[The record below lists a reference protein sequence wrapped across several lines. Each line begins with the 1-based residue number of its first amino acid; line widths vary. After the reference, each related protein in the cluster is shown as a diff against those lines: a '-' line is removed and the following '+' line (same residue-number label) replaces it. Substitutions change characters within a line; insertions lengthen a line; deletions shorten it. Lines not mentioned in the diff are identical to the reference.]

1 MAATT
6 ILGSKPLEGARTF
19 LPKVR
24 RTTPI
29 AFEVA
34 ANDSKSPKSDRSQV
48 TSESGRL

>member
-19 LPKVR
+19 LPEVR
-24 RTTPI
+24 LTIPFSI
-29 AFEVA
+29 ELV